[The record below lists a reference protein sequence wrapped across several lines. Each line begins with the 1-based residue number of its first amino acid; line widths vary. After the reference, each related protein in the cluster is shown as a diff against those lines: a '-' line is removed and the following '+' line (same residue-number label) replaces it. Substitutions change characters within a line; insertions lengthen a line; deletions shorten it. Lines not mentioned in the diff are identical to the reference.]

1 MGQSQVFKSI
11 PAEPHYV
18 AEFHLQ
24 WVHDLEIVGIDSTET
39 NIDFTYNRF
48 GEYHHLSTI
57 KFHEENGAMIFRE
70 ILEPNQPNYQDKL
83 SAHKHIA
90 TTGTLK
96 VPSDLPIKIMLDDS
110 RLRILGT
117 LEHIDVQMNSGICS
131 FEAQT
136 QNSNIKSQSAK
147 IEILNPT
154 LNVLANSK
162 HGVVVTKW
170 NPQFKVQL
178 TVDTHSGDVYQ

>member
-1 MGQSQVFKSI
+1 MFKSI
-11 PAEPHYV
+11 PTEAHHV
-18 AEFHLQ
+18 AEFYLG
-24 WVHDLEIVGIDSTET
+24 WVHDIEVIGIDSTDR

-48 GEYHHLSTI
+48 GEYHYISTI

-90 TTGTLK
+90 TTATLRL
-96 VPSDLPIKIMLDDS
+96 PSDLPIKVMLDDS
-110 RLRILGT
+110 KLKIIGT
-117 LEHIDVQMNSGICS
+117 IEHIEIQMNSGICS

-136 QNSNIKSQSAK
+136 QNSNITSQSAN
-147 IEILNPT
+147 IEVLNQA

-162 HGVVVTKW
+162 HGVVSTKW
-170 NPQFKVQL
+170 NPQFKAHL
-178 TVDTHSGDVYQ
+178 IIDTHSGDVY